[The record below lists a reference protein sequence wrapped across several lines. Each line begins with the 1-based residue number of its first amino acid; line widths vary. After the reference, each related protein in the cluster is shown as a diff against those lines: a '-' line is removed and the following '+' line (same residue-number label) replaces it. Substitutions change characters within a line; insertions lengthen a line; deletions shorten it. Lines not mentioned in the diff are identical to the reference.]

1 MMNGTLIRTLD
12 ERTLLWS
19 ALDVAGSRVV
29 VKRPI
34 KSPLI
39 GEGGVGSEI
48 YTVEALHI
56 FQGSVN
62 QWDVYV
68 NI

>member
-39 GEGGVGSEI
+39 GEGSVGSEI
-48 YTVEALHI
+48 YTVEPLN
-56 FQGSVN
+56 SV
-62 QWDVYV
+62 
-68 NI
+68 